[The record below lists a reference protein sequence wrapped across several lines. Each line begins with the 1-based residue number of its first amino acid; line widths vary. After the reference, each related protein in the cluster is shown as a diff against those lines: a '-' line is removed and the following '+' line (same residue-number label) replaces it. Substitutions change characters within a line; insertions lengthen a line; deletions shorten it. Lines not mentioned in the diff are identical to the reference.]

1 MFLVEFKEIELN
13 AAVFHSAEPPSI
25 ALRNDIQGLD
35 FDRACKERQTLTEIL
50 EFLNIQPGCIECPDI
65 VWTAE

>member
-35 FDRACKERQTLTEIL
+35 FERTFKERQTLTEIL
-50 EFLNIQPGCIECPDI
+50 RFLNRGLGCS
-65 VWTAE
+65 